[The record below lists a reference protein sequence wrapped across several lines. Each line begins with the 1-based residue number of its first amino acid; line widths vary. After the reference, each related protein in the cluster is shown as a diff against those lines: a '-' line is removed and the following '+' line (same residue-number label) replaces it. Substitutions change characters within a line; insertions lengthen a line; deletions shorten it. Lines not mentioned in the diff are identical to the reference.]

1 VTGVARLWSILTFRG
16 EVGRWPYVVAA
27 VATLIVQHLALQAA
41 IQLFASGP
49 AGWATHFSLFLVA
62 ATGARADVGRFLLA
76 YALINILSTWWLGA
90 LTFCRARQ
98 AGAGF
103 ALTTL
108 VVVPLI
114 QLGVIAF
121 MARLPA
127 ASSRDQPVGQ
137 WIPAA
142 QGVLAAAVLCVF
154 AVAVGALGFGVY
166 GVAMFMFTP
175 VLIGL
180 VTGYLANRSGDIGGW
195 QTMTL
200 TIGALWLGALSL
212 LSLALEGVV
221 CLVLATPL
229 VAPLAIGGCLAG
241 RALAVSARRPA
252 RDAMA
257 AFVLLPLAFAAER
270 TVPATN
276 RIQLSDSVVVAA
288 PPSRVWQAVTHMGA
302 IEAQPSLPF
311 RLGLA
316 YPTAGVIHGEG
327 VGAIREGHFSTGVAY
342 ERVSEW
348 APGRRLTFD
357 VLSDA
362 PSMAELSPYAH
373 VNAPHVVGYFRTR
386 TARFDLTPLPD
397 GRTRLTLT
405 TTHELDLNPA
415 FYWTPIAE
423 WATRQNKAR
432 VLAHFKRLAEG
443 RALP

>member
-1 VTGVARLWSILTFRG
+1 
-16 EVGRWPYVVAA
+16 
-27 VATLIVQHLALQAA
+27 
-41 IQLFASGP
+41 
-49 AGWATHFSLFLVA
+49 
-62 ATGARADVGRFLLA
+62 
-76 YALINILSTWWLGA
+76 
-90 LTFCRARQ
+90 
-98 AGAGF
+98 
-103 ALTTL
+103 
-108 VVVPLI
+108 
-114 QLGVIAF
+114 
-121 MARLPA
+121 
-127 ASSRDQPVGQ
+127 
-137 WIPAA
+137 
-142 QGVLAAAVLCVF
+142 
-154 AVAVGALGFGVY
+154 
-166 GVAMFMFTP
+166 
-175 VLIGL
+175 
-180 VTGYLANRSGDIGGW
+180 
-195 QTMTL
+195 
-200 TIGALWLGALSL
+200 
-212 LSLALEGVV
+212 
-221 CLVLATPL
+221 
-229 VAPLAIGGCLAG
+229 
-241 RALAVSARRPA
+241 
-252 RDAMA
+252 MA

-288 PPSRVWQAVTHMGA
+288 PPLRVWQAVTHMGA